1 METLRPPTL
10 ATAYA
15 IRQVDRERPCSRSS
29 CKAPTRWRVVYLY
42 QHEGSV
48 HIPRCPLHLV
58 TFAAA
63 HHLPVPREASRP

>member
-1 METLRPPTL
+1 
-10 ATAYA
+10 
-15 IRQVDRERPCSRSS
+15 
-29 CKAPTRWRVVYLY
+29 VVYLY